1 MKNLRQLKD
10 LIKNISKKTDINA
23 QILVRN
29 YVLERLLERISLSE
43 LKNNFILKGGLLIAA
58 LVGIDM
64 RSTVD
69 MDATIKSY
77 PVTKDSVLKAFDS
90 ILSVPVNDGVNI
102 VLVGI
107 ESIRDEA
114 DYDGFRVSLEAQ
126 MDKARIPIKVDIT
139 TGDKITPEETV
150 YRFGLLLENR
160 SIEILAYNIETIIAE
175 KLETILTRG
184 ITNTRMRDFY
194 NIYVLLESHGLSID
208 KELLSSAVMATAERR
223 GSSNVLSDGQII
235 LEEVFSSDVLYSYW
249 TRYQKNYSYAN
260 DIAWHEV
267 KDAVFMLWNMVDVS
281 L

>member
-43 LKNNFILKGGLLIAA
+43 LKDNFILKGGMLIAA

-126 MDKARIPIKVDIT
+126 MDKARISIKADIT
-139 TGDKITPEETV
+139 TGDNILRLNIP
-150 YRFGLLLENR
+150 GLLRRGLRSTNTIESAFSVVAKGIRNVKNWKNGTMVRRWVCVALLDAENR
-160 SIEILAYNIETIIAE
+160 TNRIAGYRSMGVLISEIQR
-175 KLETILTRG
+175 LTNVDEEDQVANER
-184 ITNTRMRDFY
+184 
-194 NIYVLLESHGLSID
+194 
-208 KELLSSAVMATAERR
+208 KTA
-223 GSSNVLSDGQII
+223 
-235 LEEVFSSDVLYSYW
+235 
-249 TRYQKNYSYAN
+249 
-260 DIAWHEV
+260 
-267 KDAVFMLWNMVDVS
+267 
-281 L
+281 

>member
-126 MDKARIPIKVDIT
+126 MDKARISIKADIT
-139 TGDKITPEETV
+139 TGDNILRLNIP
-150 YRFGLLLENR
+150 GLLRRGLRSTNTIESAFSVVAKGIRNVKMEKRTMVRRWVCVALLDAENR
-160 SIEILAYNIETIIAE
+160 TNRIAGYRSMGVLISEIQR
-175 KLETILTRG
+175 LTNVDEEDQVANER
-184 ITNTRMRDFY
+184 
-194 NIYVLLESHGLSID
+194 
-208 KELLSSAVMATAERR
+208 KTA
-223 GSSNVLSDGQII
+223 
-235 LEEVFSSDVLYSYW
+235 
-249 TRYQKNYSYAN
+249 
-260 DIAWHEV
+260 
-267 KDAVFMLWNMVDVS
+267 
-281 L
+281 